1 MGLMNGA
8 AFTLIVFSA
17 LMHAL
22 WNLLVKRSHDKTVFI
37 WWMFLCSGG
46 LFSALLLADP
56 DPFPAP
62 APRIVLLSIAG
73 AVCFVGYH
81 LFTGRAYRQGDLSVT
96 YPLAQTAMVYVPL
109 WGVLLLGEHL
119 SVLGAG
125 GILLIVCG
133 AYCVQLRQLSFDE
146 VLRPFRN
153 LGDPSVK
160 AALAAGFVYSVGAVV
175 DKTGVTDYHPFYFT
189 YLLVAWMF
197 LFMSVNLLRPGQN
210 GRIAR
215 EWRRSRPLILLSGP
229 VMLGSFLSF
238 RYGLKMAPMS
248 YAVPMRQVSL
258 LIAVLI
264 GVLFL
269 GESAGRIRFAA
280 ASLILAGVML
290 VRVG

>member
-1 MGLMNGA
+1 MSGA

-37 WWMFLCSGG
+37 WWMFLCSGA
-46 LFSALLLADP
+46 LFSVLLLAVP
-56 DPFPAP
+56 GPFPAP
-62 APRIVLLSIAG
+62 AARIVLLSMAG
-73 AVCFVGYH
+73 AVCFVCYH
-81 LFTGRAYRQGDLSVT
+81 LFTGRAYRKGELSMT

-109 WGVLLLGEHL
+109 WGVLLLGERL
-119 SVLGAG
+119 SALGAG

-133 AYCVQLRQLSFDE
+133 AYCVQLRKLSFDE
-146 VLRPFRN
+146 MLLPFRN
-153 LGDPSVK
+153 LGDPSVQ

-175 DKTGVTDYHPFYFT
+175 DKTGVTAYPPLYFT
-189 YLLVAWMF
+189 YLLVAWML
-197 LFMSVNLLRPGQN
+197 LFMSANLLRPGHS

-215 EWRRSRPLILLSGP
+215 EWRRSRLLILLSGP

-238 RYGLKMAPMS
+238 RYGLQLAPMS

-258 LIAVLI
+258 LIAVVI
-264 GVLFL
+264 GVVFL

-280 ASLILAGVML
+280 VSLILAGVLL